1 MAKTLVLAE
10 KPSVARELA
19 RVLGCKQSGEG
30 YLEGEKYIVTWA
42 LGHLVELAPPEDY
55 DKAWAKWDM
64 LTLPMLPERM
74 KTVVIPQSGR
84 QFRAV
89 QAQLRRGDVGELV
102 IATDAG
108 REGELV
114 ARWILEKAGWK
125 GPARRLWISSQTDK
139 AIREGFAHLR
149 PAAEYDNLFR
159 SARARSEADWLVGL
173 NVTRALTCKHNAQLS
188 AGRVQSVATR
198 LVCEREA
205 DIKAFVPQEYWS
217 LDADLSRIAPNLG
230 QFKASFYGREKKVE
244 LNSEAEVNAVMEAVK
259 NAPFAVTGVKRQDK
273 QRNPAP
279 PFITSTLQQEASRK
293 LNMTP
298 RRTMSIA
305 QQLYEGVDIEGE
317 GTVGLITY
325 MRTDSLRLSD
335 EATAAAKEF
344 ILSRYGADYYPG
356 KARVYKTKSGAQD
369 AHEAIRPSNVNLTPE
384 DIKKSLT
391 AEQYKLYKL
400 IWSRFLACQMA
411 QCLQST
417 TQADITGNGYV
428 FKASG
433 YTVTFDGFTVLY
445 VEGRDEAQEDEGA
458 LPPLEKDMTVRAK
471 EIVPNQHFTQPPP
484 RYTEASLIK
493 AMEEYGIGRPST
505 YAATITT
512 ITGREYV
519 VRDGKALKPT
529 ELGEV
534 TTKLMKERFPK
545 IVNVKFTAQM
555 EEDLDGIEAGKEN
568 WVDTL
573 EEFYGDFDKT
583 LQKAKEEM
591 KDVKITLEEDKTDL
605 ICEKCGRQMV
615 VKVGRYGKF
624 IACPGYP
631 ECKNIKKFVKETG
644 AECPKCGGRV
654 IEKKTKKGRV
664 FYGCDHY
671 PECDFVSWDEPIQE
685 KCPKCGKT
693 LLKKKGK
700 KPKIYCVTEGCGYE
714 RVEDQDEN

>member
-1 MAKTLVLAE
+1 MTFNEITKTGVTNGMAHPRGIDIDLVN
-10 KPSVARELA
+10 
-19 RVLGCKQSGEG
+19 
-30 YLEGEKYIVTWA
+30 
-42 LGHLVELAPPEDY
+42 
-55 DKAWAKWDM
+55 
-64 LTLPMLPERM
+64 
-74 KTVVIPQSGR
+74 
-84 QFRAV
+84 
-89 QAQLRRGDVGELV
+89 AQQ
-102 IATDAG
+102 
-108 REGELV
+108 
-114 ARWILEKAGWK
+114 
-125 GPARRLWISSQTDK
+125 ARRILDRLVGYKLSPFLSQKKYAGACRRAGCSQWRCAWWWTGRRKSALLSRRNTGPSTRSLFPRAAASSSRRYFTVLKPKKLSISSK
-139 AIREGFAHLR
+139 E
-149 PAAEYDNLFR
+149 
-159 SARARSEADWLVGL
+159 EADKIL
-173 NVTRALTCKHNAQLS
+173 
-188 AGRVQSVATR
+188 
-198 LVCEREA
+198 
-205 DIKAFVPQEYWS
+205 
-217 LDADLSRIAPNLG
+217 
-230 QFKASFYGREKKVE
+230 
-244 LNSEAEVNAVMEAVK
+244 EAVK
-259 NAPFAVTGVKRQDK
+259 DADFQITKLKKGTRRKS
-273 QRNPAP
+273 PAP

-293 LNMTP
+293 LGFQA
-298 RRTMSIA
+298 RRTMKAA
-305 QQLYEGVDIEGE
+305 QELYEGIDIQGM
-317 GTVGLITY
+317 GATGLITY
-325 MRTDSLRLSD
+325 MRTDSLRLSED
-335 EATAAAKEF
+335 AIRDAREYIGSRWGEKYLPKEARHFK
-344 ILSRYGADYYPG
+344 SRAN
-356 KARVYKTKSGAQD
+356 AQD
-369 AHEAIRPSNVNLTPE
+369 GHEAIRPTMVGLAP
-384 DIKKSLT
+384 DQVKDSLT
-391 AEQYKLYKL
+391 NDQYKLYKL
-400 IWSRFLACQMA
+400 IWERFLACQMA